1 MKRHEIWTA
10 AGGPGYAGKPRPVLI
25 LQDHRISGL
34 SSITTCGFTSDQT
47 EARELRPLVR
57 ATEQNGLARDSRA
70 MVDKIMT
77 FPLSCVGK
85 RIGELT
91 TEDSIALDRA
101 VMLLLGL
108 SA

>member
-1 MKRHEIWTA
+1 
-10 AGGPGYAGKPRPVLI
+10 
-25 LQDHRISGL
+25 
-34 SSITTCGFTSDQT
+34 
-47 EARELRPLVR
+47 
-57 ATEQNGLARDSRA
+57 